1 MCVFVV
7 VFNEIGRILCI
18 FRANMV
24 EIPEIVT
31 RLFFKIFWVILPM
44 ALLFALLMSLQ
55 CPFCV
60 WRRKA
65 KNTEFEDVEYAH
77 CNAVYTSTH

>member
-7 VFNEIGRILCI
+7 VFNEIGHNLCV

-31 RLFFKIFWVILPM
+31 RIFLKIFWVILPM
-44 ALLFALLMSLQ
+44 ALLFAL
-55 CPFCV
+55 FAVCV
-60 WRRKA
+60 WSQRHSLKM
-65 KNTEFEDVEYAH
+65 
-77 CNAVYTSTH
+77 